1 MTGPEQQH
9 GSGGANAAP
18 PAPAGGKIASIL
30 RSERKFLYRPL
41 NLTSRLLLV
50 AAAAAIVGS
59 FFFPLWK
66 MHLFAPQ
73 YQEGLTLLI
82 YSHRI
87 QGGGVEGADLAEIN
101 TLNHYIGMHP
111 LQQAD
116 FFEMQ
121 WMPFVFGLIILLLLR
136 AAVFGEMSNA
146 VDVFALFTY
155 FGVFSIG
162 AFYYRL
168 YVYGH
173 NLNPAAPMKIEPFT
187 PLLIGTKRI
196 ANFTQHSYPQGGAY
210 LLIVAVLLVALSA
223 WCSRKEVA

>member
-1 MTGPEQQH
+1 MKQPSVPHGGDGPP
-9 GSGGANAAP
+9 SASLRS
-18 PAPAGGKIASIL
+18 KIDTLL
-30 RSERKFLYRPL
+30 RSERNFLWRPL

-50 AAAAAIVGS
+50 AAAAAIVAS

-73 YQEGLTLLI
+73 YQEGLSLYI
-82 YSHRI
+82 YSHKI
-87 QGGGVEGADLAEIN
+87 QGGGIEGADLAEIN
-101 TLNHYIGMHP
+101 SLNHYIGMKP
-111 LQQAD
+111 LRQAD

-136 AAVFGEMSNA
+136 AAVFGQMAN
-146 VDVFALFTY
+146 VIDVFTLFSY

-173 NLNPAAPMKIEPFT
+173 QLDPKAAMKIEPFT
-187 PLLIGTKRI
+187 PLLIGTKKI
-196 ANFTQHSYPQGGAY
+196 ANFTQHSYPEPAAY
-210 LLIVAVLLVALSA
+210 LLIVAVSLVFLAG
-223 WCSRKEVA
+223 WFSRHETA

>member
-1 MTGPEQQH
+1 MKQPSVPHGGGGPP
-9 GSGGANAAP
+9 SASLRS
-18 PAPAGGKIASIL
+18 KIDTLL
-30 RSERKFLYRPL
+30 RSERNFLWRPL

-50 AAAAAIVGS
+50 AAAAAIVAS

-73 YQEGLTLLI
+73 YQEGLSLYI
-82 YSHRI
+82 YSHKI
-87 QGGGVEGADLAEIN
+87 QGGGIEGADLAEIN
-101 TLNHYIGMHP
+101 SLNHYIGMKP
-111 LQQAD
+111 LRQAD

-136 AAVFGEMSNA
+136 AAVFGQMAN
-146 VDVFALFTY
+146 VIDVFTLFSY

-173 NLNPAAPMKIEPFT
+173 QLDPKAAMKIEPFT
-187 PLLIGTKRI
+187 PLLIGTKKI
-196 ANFTQHSYPQGGAY
+196 ANFTQHSYPEPAAY
-210 LLIVAVLLVALSA
+210 LLIVAVSLVFLAG
-223 WCSRKEVA
+223 WFSRHETA

>member
-1 MTGPEQQH
+1 MTERQQNAGLTDARPTH
-9 GSGGANAAP
+9 RASLGGRIDAL
-18 PAPAGGKIASIL
+18 L
-30 RSERKFLYRPL
+30 RSERNFLWRPL

-50 AAAAAIVGS
+50 AAAVAIMAS

-73 YQEGLTLLI
+73 YEEGLSLFI
-82 YSHRI
+82 YSHKI
-87 QGGGVEGADLAEIN
+87 QGGGIEGADLSEIN
-101 TLNHYIGMHP
+101 NLNHYIGMKP

-136 AAVFGEMSNA
+136 AAVFGQMANV
-146 VDVFALFTY
+146 VDVFTLFSY

-173 NLNPAAPMKIEPFT
+173 QLDPMAAIKIKPFT
-187 PLLIGTKRI
+187 PLLIGSKKI
-196 ANFTQHSYPQGGAY
+196 ANFTQHSYPELAAY
-210 LLIVAVLLVALSA
+210 LLIVAVLLVILAG
-223 WCSRKEVA
+223 WFSRNETA